1 MSGPLTFQATL
12 LLGGKNATGL
22 EVPPEVI
29 ERLGAGKKPAV
40 HVRLGECAYRST
52 VAVRGGKFML
62 PVSAEHRAGAGIQ
75 AGDVLDVTLELDT
88 EPREVSV
95 PDDLQ
100 AALDAN
106 AAAKQRF
113 EALSYSRQRQH
124 TLAVEGAKTPET
136 RQRRIDGAIAA
147 LTKNEVTKL
156 GRDATEASAF
166 MGGLVHARKPEIEAL
181 RRIILGADARIHEG
195 VKWNSLS
202 FFTVQHGTV
211 QHFATFRLGPAQPI
225 QTQKIQTQTT
235 HTQTIQTHTTQT
247 QPIQLVFHTGAKVRA
262 IPLPMKVD
270 VADPS
275 GLMRWVAEDRGVMTF
290 LTPADIQ
297 DKQAALEA
305 LVRQWIGPL

>member
-22 EVPPEVI
+22 EVPPEVM

-62 PVSAEHRAGAGIQ
+62 PVSAEHRARAGIQ

-100 AALDAN
+100 AALDAD

-113 EALSYSRQRQH
+113 GALSYSRQRQH
-124 TLAVEGAKTPET
+124 TLAVEAATTPET

-147 LTKNEVTKL
+147 LTKNEGTKL

-166 MGGLVHARKPEIEAL
+166 MGGLIHARKPEIEAL

-225 QTQKIQTQTT
+225 Q
-235 HTQTIQTHTTQT
+235 
-247 QPIQLVFHTGAKVRA
+247 LVFHTGAKVRA

-297 DKQAALEA
+297 AKQAALEA